1 MATYPAFPQHR
12 SSTAR
17 LRDDIEIDR
26 AGNGSVRARAFY
38 TAPKWEFEAIHAAL
52 THAERAT
59 LIAFYNTNRL
69 LPVDYASDH
78 TRATHSCVMDGPP
91 EFIALGAGLFRART
105 KLVER

>member
-1 MATYPAFPQHR
+1 MATYPTYPQHV

-26 AGNGSVRARAFY
+26 ARNGSVRALASY
-38 TAPKWEFEAIHAAL
+38 TAPKWEFEVIHAAL
-52 THAERAT
+52 THAERTT
-59 LIAFYNTNRL
+59 LIAFYAANRL

-78 TRATHSCVMDGPP
+78 TRATHVCQMVEPP

>member
-1 MATYPAFPQHR
+1 MATYPTYPQHA

-26 AGNGSVRARAFY
+26 ARNGSVRARAFY
-38 TAPKWEFEAIHAAL
+38 TAPKWEFEVIHAAL
-52 THAERAT
+52 THAERTT
-59 LIAFYNTNRL
+59 LIAFYNANRL

-78 TRATHSCVMDGPP
+78 TRATHVCQMVEPP